1 MLAFELRPMLMKTAL
16 FPVLAALALAAPAA
30 VGAAA
35 TQQPAPTASAP
46 TTSPILPGYWSYTAR
61 LYGVPSTKK
70 RCIKAE
76 EAEDFLTRPC
86 NRHHTC
92 VYPTKQVGNGR
103 LLLDGYWQNKDGQRA
118 KVHATGTYEAKS
130 FSIKANGSA
139 IGGVPFLASMDARWL
154 AADCPPGA

>member
-1 MLAFELRPMLMKTAL
+1 MKTAL
-16 FPVLAALALAAPAA
+16 ITLLTAAALAAPAA
-30 VGAAA
+30 APRAAV
-35 TQQPAPTASAP
+35 QQPAANTAASP
-46 TTSPILPGYWSYTAR
+46 PILPGYWTYTAR

-70 RCIKAE
+70 KCLKAE

-92 VYPTKQVGNGR
+92 VYPTKKVGDGK

-118 KVHATGTYEAKS
+118 RVHATGTYEPKS

-139 IGGVPFLASMDARWL
+139 IGGVPFLASMDAKWL
-154 AADCPPGA
+154 GAECPAGA